1 MKSTPEGARDFLVPS
16 RIHAG
21 KFYALPQSPQTYK
34 QLLMVSGFDKYFQIV
49 KCFRDEDFR
58 SDRQPEFTQIDI
70 EMSFVNQDDILNIGT
85 NFIQNL
91 WNEIFDVDL
100 PNNFDIIT
108 YHEAMILYGSFVELW
123 GVRNTLTFKHYI
135 TAFSVRMSENGIRW
149 TGAAW
154 DSFSTTLQI
163 AAIAAPLTAIVGLI
177 TAYLLT
183 RQNFAGKNSFEF
195 GTMLSFAIPGT
206 VIGVSYILAFNVPPI
221 EITGTG
227 IILVVS
233 FVFRNMPVAVS
244 YTHLTLPTSDL
255 V

>member
-1 MKSTPEGARDFLVPS
+1 MIGVIGAVINRPVEAVNNKMTTGSIDVSVSKLEVYNESDNPPFDINDRFSASEEHRLKYRYLELRTRDLQKNILIRDKALLATRKYFSKNNFIEIETPILIKSTPEGARDFLVPS

-91 WNEIFDVDL
+91 WKEILDVDL

-108 YHEAMILYGSFVELW
+108 YCLLY
-123 GVRNTLTFKHYI
+123 
-135 TAFSVRMSENGIRW
+135 
-149 TGAAW
+149 
-154 DSFSTTLQI
+154 
-163 AAIAAPLTAIVGLI
+163 
-177 TAYLLT
+177 
-183 RQNFAGKNSFEF
+183 
-195 GTMLSFAIPGT
+195 
-206 VIGVSYILAFNVPPI
+206 
-221 EITGTG
+221 
-227 IILVVS
+227 
-233 FVFRNMPVAVS
+233 
-244 YTHLTLPTSDL
+244 TSPSPRDRG
-255 V
+255 